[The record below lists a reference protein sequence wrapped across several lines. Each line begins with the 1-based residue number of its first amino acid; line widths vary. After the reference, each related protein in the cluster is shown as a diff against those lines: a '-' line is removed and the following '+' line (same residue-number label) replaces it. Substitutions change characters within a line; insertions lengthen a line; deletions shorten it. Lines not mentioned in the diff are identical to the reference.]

1 MELGYACINSTLQ
14 NTRGITTNRGMRQK
28 TFNEKGLDYVSELA
42 LQNVKD
48 LVTIIKWNEE
58 KDIKLF
64 RMSSDLFPWMTFYDF
79 TDLPD
84 YTKIINLLKG
94 AGVLAEKYGQRLTF
108 HPSHFNALGSPNPIV
123 VEKAIKELN
132 KHGDIMDIMGLSTTV
147 YNKIANLLKG
157 VGVLAEKYN
166 QRLTFHPSHFN
177 ALGSPNP
184 IVVEKAIKE
193 LDKHSDIMDLI
204 GLSTTHYNKI
214 NIHVGGAYGDKP
226 TTLDRWCD
234 SFYKLKDNTKSRLTI
249 ENDDK
254 ANMYSV
260 VELVEGI
267 SKRTGVPVVFDYYH
281 HKFCTGDLTEQEA
294 LELAASTWPEGI
306 VPCTHYSESRRKE
319 HLDES
324 IRAQAHSDLI
334 TGTIETYG
342 NNIDVVVEAKH
353 KELAV
358 LGYEGR

>member
-1 MELGYACINSTLQ
+1 MKLGYACINSTLQ
-14 NTRGITTNRGMRQK
+14 TAGGITTNRGMRQK

-42 LQNVKD
+42 LQNCRD
-48 LVTIIKWNEE
+48 LVTIVKWNEE
-58 KDIKLF
+58 NGIKLF
-64 RMSSDLFPWMTFYDF
+64 RMSSDIFPWMTYYDF

-84 YTKIINLLKG
+84 
-94 AGVLAEKYGQRLTF
+94 
-108 HPSHFNALGSPNPIV
+108 
-123 VEKAIKELN
+123 
-132 KHGDIMDIMGLSTTV
+132 

-234 SFYKLKDNTKSRLTI
+234 NFYKLKDNTKSRLTI